1 MNFLAIGKYLLGIS
15 LQYWIDPSKSDR
27 TYLAH
32 KKKPQDPIDLDT
44 FGAMIHGSG
53 VEIHRF

>member
-32 KKKPQDPIDLDT
+32 KKTQDIIGLDT
-44 FGAMIHGSG
+44 FGSQIHGSG

>member
-1 MNFLAIGKYLLGIS
+1 MNFLAIGNYLLGVS
-15 LQYWIDPSKSDR
+15 LQYRSDPSKSGR
-27 TYLAH
+27 TYLGH